1 MAGALGFSKEWS
13 FTYWVLRV
21 NDGCAASSAMSGSS
35 CHGRAWLSR
44 IARPNNR
51 GSGQWRVG
59 RPASVGGRHGTDAGV
74 EAQRDAIADRLAG
87 QPANEAPVAHH
98 QQAVPGARGDLGVP
112 EAAAPRSEEH
122 TSELQS
128 LMRISYAVFCLKKKK
143 SGTHRTCIL
152 EDT

>member
-13 FTYWVLRV
+13 FTYWVLMV

-51 GSGQWRVG
+51 GSGRWRVD

-74 EAQRDAIADRLAG
+74 EAQRDAIAARPAR
-87 QPANEAPVAHH
+87 QPANAAPGAHH
-98 QQAVPGARGDLGVP
+98 QQAVPRARAHMGV
-112 EAAAPRSEEH
+112 
-122 TSELQS
+122 
-128 LMRISYAVFCLKKKK
+128 
-143 SGTHRTCIL
+143 
-152 EDT
+152 EDTPAPPPELGRAHGWA

>member
-13 FTYWVLRV
+13 FTYWVLMV

-51 GSGQWRVG
+51 GSGRWRVG

-74 EAQRDAIADRLAG
+74 AAQRDAIADPLAG
-87 QPANEAPVAHH
+87 QPPTEAPTWTH
-98 QQAVPGARGDLGVP
+98 AVSAQGV
-112 EAAAPRSEEH
+112 S
-122 TSELQS
+122 
-128 LMRISYAVFCLKKKK
+128 
-143 SGTHRTCIL
+143 
-152 EDT
+152 D